1 MPFRSPALLALLATA
16 VLATAALAPAALAQP
31 ATATLVPAAE
41 NAFTDGLV
49 AYEAGRF
56 DDAYRLFNQSATGHA
71 YHTRTTAALLM
82 AAKAAFAAGELERAE
97 AAAATL
103 VQTYPGSRYA
113 PEAER
118 VRTLVR
124 EAEGRVAV
132 PFELGIVLPATGE
145 AAYIGQALFN
155 GIRIAVDEHNAAR
168 PRRPVRMI
176 FRDSRASADGA
187 RSALTAAAD
196 AGARAVI
203 GPLFSDGAVAAAA
216 VAEARQVV
224 MLAPLATEETVTQ
237 GRRYVFQAN
246 PTFPMRG
253 RAMARYAT
261 GTLGLREVGAVA
273 QTGTM
278 GTAMADAFA
287 AEAQRLG
294 ARVAFN
300 HRLAS
305 AREWGQLERAVGAQR
320 LGSVAGVYLPVTGDE
335 APELA
340 AEALRSLESLPR
352 PPRPL
357 GNTEWEDLTGSRQ
370 RASRLGTLFTSD
382 FFVAPGATDA
392 FGRRY
397 SQLSGLGPDRIALM
411 GYDLARFLIGQ
422 IDGPIEAPLAD
433 RLRSAPRFEGLA
445 HRFAFAGGQVN
456 EAIFVLGFR
465 GDRAILVD

>member
-1 MPFRSPALLALLATA
+1 MPFRPLALLALLA
-16 VLATAALAPAALAQP
+16 ATAALPAAFAQP

-41 NAFTDGLV
+41 NAFTDGLA

-56 DDAYRLFNQSATGHA
+56 EDAYRLFNQSATGYA
-71 YHTRTTAALLM
+71 FHTRTTAALLM
-82 AAKAAFAAGELERAE
+82 AAKAAYAAGELERAE
-97 AAAATL
+97 TAAATL

-118 VRTLVR
+118 VRALAR
-124 EAEGRVAV
+124 EAEGRIAV
-132 PFELGIVLPATGE
+132 PFELGVVLPAAGE

-155 GIRIAVDEHNAAR
+155 GIRIAVDEHNATR

-176 FRDSRASADGA
+176 YRDSRATAEGA
-187 RSALTAAAD
+187 RSALAAAAD
-196 AGARAVI
+196 AGARAAI
-203 GPLFSDGAVAAAA
+203 GPLFSDGAIAAAT

-224 MLAPLATEETVTQ
+224 LLAPLATEEAVTE

-253 RAMARYAT
+253 RAMARYAA
-261 GTLGLREVGAVA
+261 GTLGLRDVGVVA

-294 ARVAFN
+294 ARVVFN
-300 HRLAS
+300 QRLAN
-305 AREWGQLERAVGAQR
+305 AREWGQLERVVGAQR
-320 LGSVAGVYLPVTGDE
+320 LGSATAVYLPVTGNE

-357 GNTEWEDLTGSRQ
+357 GNTEWEDLSGSRQ
-370 RASRLGTLFTSD
+370 RASRLGALFTSD
-382 FFVAPGATDA
+382 FFVVPGATDA

-411 GYDLARFLIGQ
+411 GYDLARFLISQ
-422 IDGPIEAPLAD
+422 IDGPVESPLAD

-456 EAIFVLGFR
+456 EAVFVLGFR
-465 GDRAILVD
+465 GDRAILVE